1 MVRPHFFIIPNN
13 TTKCRF
19 KVLFSSPYG
28 LTKVIVLSSMYNKR
42 KYSMLS
48 YLKPEAIRF
57 HYVFL
62 LLFLT
67 FQSCSLCSQKSVN
80 TSAATDD
87 SEVVHVRQERAA
99 WSTLSEVG
107 LPLISDTIPN
117 ILLERYC
124 YTTSYNPKTR
134 LPNWVIW
141 QLTGEHVMKRKKG
154 VWNDFREDMDL
165 PAEMRSTL
173 EDYASSGYDKGHLC
187 PGGDC
192 NWSDEGRDET
202 FLLSNICPQNPNL
215 NRGDWKEIEMACRKW
230 AKQYGSI
237 YIVCGPIFFKS
248 QEHERIG
255 PNQIPVPEVFF
266 KVVLCTESAN
276 PKGIGFICRNTDGNR
291 KKDFYVNSIR
301 QVGRVTGYQFFPSLD
316 DSIKNVVF
324 DMDDI
329 SEW

>member
-1 MVRPHFFIIPNN
+1 
-13 TTKCRF
+13 
-19 KVLFSSPYG
+19 
-28 LTKVIVLSSMYNKR
+28 
-42 KYSMLS
+42 MLS
-48 YLKPEAIRF
+48 YIKGGNIRLQ
-57 HYVFL
+57 YVFI

-67 FQSCSLCSQKSVN
+67 FQSCSMCSQKRVN
-80 TSAATDD
+80 TSAASDD
-87 SEVVHVRQERAA
+87 SEIVQTWRGREA

-134 LPNWVIW
+134 QPNWVMW

-154 VWNDFREDMDL
+154 VWNEYREDL
-165 PAEMRSTL
+165 ELSSAIRSTL

-202 FLLSNICPQNPNL
+202 FLLSNMCPQNPNL

-237 YIVCGPIFFKS
+237 YIVCGSIFFKS

-255 PNQIPVPEVFF
+255 PNQIPVPEAFF

-276 PKGIGFICRNTDGNR
+276 PKGIGFICRNTEGNR

-301 QVGRVTGYQFFPSLD
+301 QVERVTGYQFFPSLD
-316 DSIKNVVF
+316 DSIKSVVF